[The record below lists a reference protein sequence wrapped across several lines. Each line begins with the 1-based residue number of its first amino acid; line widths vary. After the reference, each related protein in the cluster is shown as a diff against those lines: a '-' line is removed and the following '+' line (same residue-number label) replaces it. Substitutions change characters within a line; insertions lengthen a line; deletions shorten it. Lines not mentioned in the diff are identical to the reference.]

1 MACVTFPYFLYL
13 YMKNLLWN
21 PGKLGSQSHINL
33 VFPNEGKEAISSLLH
48 EILDKRHFIR
58 LWQSKLRTTCVP
70 TSASSEKKFGIL
82 KRIIRICLMK
92 RSLTRRFSLK
102 WCMRYS
108 LSSLKRSIKKKKYFV
123 FCCAPASHPWS
134 LCCATQGATKKT
146 LENQIGLERGSH
158 SLDDNG
164 TSHRFSSHLL
174 PVSTHHHPAYRYRA
188 SDHVGSKLHSYL
200 PVYM

>member
-108 LSSLKRSIKKKKYFV
+108 LSSLKRSIKKKSILYSAV
-123 FCCAPASHPWS
+123 PQPPIHEVYVAPPRVP
-134 LCCATQGATKKT
+134 LKKHWRIR
-146 LENQIGLERGSH
+146 LALREGL
-158 SLDDNG
+158 
-164 TSHRFSSHLL
+164 T
-174 PVSTHHHPAYRYRA
+174 P
-188 SDHVGSKLHSYL
+188 
-200 PVYM
+200 